1 MKIIHS
7 ISYLK
12 RGKIILLL
20 LIIISQKNWSQQ
32 FTTNRNPVGMEHNL
46 LFNAT
51 TRYLVT
57 TTGPALDLGTLFDGR
72 MGPTYTSVAPTDV
85 APTVILIENLPGYH
99 TQAGAWV
106 GWSTRYW
113 PANRFKIE
121 GFDTYQGANI
131 WRTISDY
138 SATDYSGAD
147 FNVAIPYGGEYTKLK
162 FTFYKATGTN
172 GYLGVSELFFIHTEA
187 TSPYQGLLAS
197 SINNWDNNSSNLC
210 YTSNGKVGIG
220 TNSPDEKLTVKGKI
234 HTQEIKVDMLGSL
247 VPDYV
252 FTKDYKLKTLPEVE
266 TYINENS
273 HLPEIPSA
281 NEIEKNGLLLA
292 EMSMSLL
299 KKVEELTLY
308 AIEQEKK
315 TEKLT
320 LYIME
325 QNKRIETLEKKK

>member
-1 MKIIHS
+1 MKIIHNA
-7 ISYLK
+7 SYLK
-12 RGKIILLL
+12 SGKIILLL

-57 TTGPALDLGTLFDGR
+57 TTGPELSLGALFDGK
-72 MGPTYTSVAPTDV
+72 MEACYSNVAPTDV
-85 APTVILIENLPGYH
+85 APKVILIENLPAMH

-113 PANRFKIE
+113 PTNRFKIE
-121 GFDTYQGANI
+121 GFETYNGANI

-138 SATDYSGAD
+138 SATDYNGSD
-147 FNVAIPYGGEYTKLK
+147 YNVAIPFRGIYTKLR
-162 FTFYKATGTN
+162 FTFYRATGVDGN
-172 GYLGVSELFFIHTEA
+172 LGISELFFIHPEA

-197 SINNWDNNSSNLC
+197 SINNWENNSSNLC
-210 YTSNGKVGIG
+210 YNTAGKVGIG

-234 HTQEIKVDMLGSL
+234 HTQEVRVDMTGAL

-252 FTKDYKLKTLPEVE
+252 FANDYKLKSLLEIE
-266 TYINENS
+266 SYIKENN

-281 NEIEKNGLLLA
+281 GEIEKNGLLLA
-292 EMSMSLL
+292 EMNMSLL

-308 AIEQEKK
+308 MIEMKK
-315 TEKLT
+315 ENQKMKEDILKLK
-320 LYIME
+320 
-325 QNKRIETLEKKK
+325 QNK